1 MTLFAACLSLL
12 AAYTLLMLRYRWGWS
27 RIQPF
32 VAGEAYIP
40 ETRVSIV
47 VPARNE
53 ESLISKC
60 LDGVLLQDYPKGL
73 LETVVVDDGSE
84 DGTAGRVASYSDNGV
99 RLVSMTGESSDSLEV
114 AGGKKK
120 ALEAGIFQTSGE
132 LIVTTDAD
140 CSHPPRWI
148 ATISAFREKNG
159 DVMVAAPVRFT
170 RENSLLDVFQSLD
183 FMTMQGITAV
193 SVTEGLHAMANG
205 ANLAFER
212 KAYETVHGYAGIDS
226 IASGDDM
233 LLMEKMWDA
242 FPGKVGYCLS
252 RDAIVDTEPPHSFK
266 AFLSQ
271 RIRWASKAR
280 FYRGWR
286 IRLTLLL
293 VFLVN
298 LAMLAYLLY
307 CIFRPVETV
316 GWLMLI
322 LAKSIAEL
330 VFLGPVGR
338 FFGKERLLPFLL
350 PLQPLHIL
358 YIVVSGF
365 FGQFGTY
372 AWKGRVVK

>member
-12 AAYTLLMLRYRWGWS
+12 AAYTLLMVRYRRGWS

-32 VAGEAYIP
+32 EPGEGTVP
-40 ETRVSIV
+40 KTSVSIV
-47 VPARNE
+47 IPARNE
-53 ESLISKC
+53 EARIERC
-60 LDGVLLQDYPKGL
+60 LDGVLDQEYPDDRM
-73 LETVVVDDGSE
+73 EVAVVDDHSE
-84 DGTAGRVASYSDNGV
+84 DRTAERVGAYSDKGV
-99 RLVSMTGESSDSLEV
+99 RLISMGDGRSGPGTHAE
-114 AGGKKK
+114 GKKK
-120 ALEAGIFQTSGE
+120 ALEAGVSQTTGE
-132 LIVTTDAD
+132 FIVTTDAD

-159 DVMVAAPVRFT
+159 DVMVAAPVRYT

-271 RIRWASKAR
+271 RVRWASKAR

-298 LAMLAYLLY
+298 LTMLAYLLH
-307 CIFRPVETV
+307 CLFRPVETV

-330 VFLGPVGR
+330 VFLGPVAR
-338 FFGKERLLPFLL
+338 FFGRERLLAFLI

-358 YIVVSGF
+358 YIVFSGF

-372 AWKGRVVK
+372 AWKGRIVK

>member
-12 AAYTLLMLRYRWGWS
+12 AAYTLLMVRYRRGWS

-32 VAGEAYIP
+32 EPGEGTVP
-40 ETRVSIV
+40 KTSVSIV
-47 VPARNE
+47 IPARNE
-53 ESLISKC
+53 EARIERC
-60 LDGVLLQDYPKGL
+60 LDGVVDQEYPDDRM
-73 LETVVVDDGSE
+73 EVAVVDDHSE
-84 DGTAGRVASYSDNGV
+84 DRTAERVGAYSDKGV
-99 RLVSMTGESSDSLEV
+99 RLISMGDGRSGPGTHAE
-114 AGGKKK
+114 GKKK
-120 ALEAGIFQTSGE
+120 ALEAGVSQTTGE
-132 LIVTTDAD
+132 FIVTTDAD

-148 ATISAFREKNG
+148 ATISAFREMNG
-159 DVMVAAPVRFT
+159 DVMVAAPVRYT

-271 RIRWASKAR
+271 RVRWASKAR

-298 LAMLAYLLY
+298 LTMLAYLLN
-307 CIFRPVETV
+307 CLFRPVETV

-330 VFLGPVGR
+330 VFLGPVAR
-338 FFGKERLLPFLL
+338 FFGRERLLAFLI

-358 YIVVSGF
+358 YIVFSGF

-372 AWKGRVVK
+372 AWKGRIVK